1 MPTSLGAML
10 LSMETVAGAPFSL
23 QADLPSSLMSR
34 CTSREPSSSLGTDI
48 PSKIAKTSS
57 DSPVNMAETDA
68 DDSPVRTSSLE
79 VRSPNTAWRASI
91 IMDLPAPVSPVST
104 VKPGSKSMEA
114 LSITA
119 ILFINSSE
127 STCESLLFLCF

>member
-1 MPTSLGAML
+1 M
-10 LSMETVAGAPFSL
+10 
-23 QADLPSSLMSR
+23 PSSLISR
-34 CTSREPSSSLGTDI
+34 CISREPSSSLGTDM
-48 PSKIAKTSS
+48 PSRMAKASS
-57 DSPVNMAETDA
+57 DSPVNIADTDA

-79 VRSPNTAWRASI
+79 VRSPSTAWMASI

-104 VKPGSKSMEA
+104 VKPGSRSMEA
-114 LSITA
+114 RSITA